1 MSPNSDVPTGECAA
15 RLVWDPRFMGY
26 DFGPQHPLR
35 PERFTS
41 GLDLLK
47 ESQLW
52 RPETETLEPPMAE
65 RSELEL
71 VHGADFIEAVE
82 RLGGGEAVDP
92 RLVAIH
98 GLGSGDNPA
107 FPGMHEAAAL

>member
-1 MSPNSDVPTGECAA
+1 MSANSDVPTGECAA

-35 PERFTS
+35 PERFNY

-52 RPETETLEPPMAE
+52 QPETETLEPPIAG
-65 RSELEL
+65 RADLEL
-71 VHGADFIEAVE
+71 VHGADFIEVVE
-82 RLGGGEAVDP
+82 RLGSGEAVDP
-92 RLVAIH
+92 QPVAMH
-98 GLGSGDNPA
+98 GLG
-107 FPGMHEAAAL
+107 